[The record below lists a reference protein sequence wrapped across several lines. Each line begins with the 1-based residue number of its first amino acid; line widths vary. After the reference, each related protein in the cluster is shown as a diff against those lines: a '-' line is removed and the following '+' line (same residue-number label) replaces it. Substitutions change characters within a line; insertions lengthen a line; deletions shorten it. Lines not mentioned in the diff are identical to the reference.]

1 MLTVS
6 ASNLHYCEFGEKS
19 ERLCASCISKGGT
32 KETGCLRAR
41 SLNLVPLLSPGLSRP
56 LSSGIEGVLTLIIPC
71 SRYAPGV
78 GGLFVLFPGPVLAA
92 STLTLGWANV
102 IFFSCLNRH
111 SMNCLSNLFNGL
123 KLNDIIEKHA
133 TLCLEPTQQR
143 ALMSLP
149 HHRVFVWLP

>member
-1 MLTVS
+1 MHLKGGDQGDRLS
-6 ASNLHYCEFGEKS
+6 ASQVIEFG
-19 ERLCASCISKGGT
+19 
-32 KETGCLRAR
+32 
-41 SLNLVPLLSPGLSRP
+41 PLLSPGLSRP

-78 GGLFVLFPGPVLAA
+78 GGLFVLFPGPVPAA